1 MFMYQKNLNNY
12 KSTQILTADPGKII
26 LMLLDGG
33 MSFLLQAS
41 EYAEEKAYGEK
52 ANLILRTK
60 NIILELL
67 SSLDYENGAEISRN
81 LREIYIFL
89 LGELDRADLGND
101 VERILKCRDVLG
113 NLRDGWSEM
122 LDIKETAPESHAKQ
136 QAALS
141 FSSVA

>member
-1 MFMYQKNLNNY
+1 MYQKNLNNY